1 MEKNIYIAYIMN
13 DFLAFQRKAYLGF
26 VNRFSSLN
34 HYFDTHNSNQKR
46 KEKKHPL
53 LQNIPEI
60 NKCILTNY

>member
-13 DFLAFQRKAYLGF
+13 DFLAFQRKPYLGF

-46 KEKKHPL
+46 KEKKASIITKHSGN
-53 LQNIPEI
+53 QQVHFN
-60 NKCILTNY
+60 